1 MVDRG
6 LLYREWKQNQVVIL
20 LSIVFLVLANPL
32 MVYHSYSISQA
43 CLAHYSDPKFCT
55 FTLNYHINSKIQFN
69 WVVGIVLAVCLMG
82 LERSKG
88 TMDFLLSLPYK
99 RSQIFQTKFWLGAVV
114 IVFSQ
119 LVGFLFAWLLILIL
133 KPEQV
138 NFFEHGSIG
147 VIITSFM
154 FYTLVMAAGA
164 LAGNVFAQ
172 LLTAFAT
179 SVLPYLI
186 IASPFYNLEIISGI
200 QAWKLLP
207 NIEYYYD
214 FENKLMDFAPIVY
227 VDSGWVLDSK
237 YLLLIPAVMSL
248 LFYFIGF
255 VSFKKHHN
263 ERNGYF
269 FLWKKLDRPIQ
280 ILVIMLGILGFGI
293 MGHSVGK
300 SIVGYIIGMI
310 IGGVVGFL
318 VSYFSIYK
326 KVRH

>member
-6 LLYREWKQNQVVIL
+6 LLYREWKQNKVVLL
-20 LSIVFLVLANPL
+20 LSIAFLVLANPL
-32 MVYHSYSISQA
+32 TVYHSYSLNET
-43 CLAHYSDPKFCT
+43 CLAHSDPKFCT
-55 FTLNYHINSKIQFN
+55 FFVDYHINSMIEVN
-69 WVVGIVLAVCLMG
+69 WVIGIILAICFMG

-119 LVGFLFAWLLILIL
+119 LVGFLLAWLLILIL

-138 NFFEHGSIG
+138 NLFEHGSVG
-147 VIITSFM
+147 VMITSFM
-154 FYTLVMAAGA
+154 FYSLVMAAGT

-186 IASPFYNLEIISGI
+186 IALPFYNIEVISGI
-200 QAWKLLP
+200 QIWKKLT
-207 NIEYYYD
+207 NFEYFYD
-214 FENKLMDFAPIVY
+214 FENKLMDFAPIIY
-227 VDSGWVLDSK
+227 VDSSWVPESK
-237 YLLLIPAVMSL
+237 YLLLIPAVMSI
-248 LFYFIGF
+248 LFYFIGYI
-255 VSFKKHHN
+255 SFIKHHN

-269 FLWKKLDRPIQ
+269 FLWGKLDRPIQ
-280 ILVIMLGILGFGI
+280 VLVIVLGILGFGI
-293 MGHSVGK
+293 IGYSTGK

-310 IGGVVGFL
+310 IGGVIGFL
-318 VSYFSIYK
+318 ISYFSIYK